1 MLGSTVYEAILDSL
15 RKDFRGNTLS
25 PDEFNRLAPII
36 NRRLLADYA
45 KQFEDDIDSSSTI
58 GLFKKLDIP
67 LTIAA
72 GIATLPTDYFQ
83 LIGEPWYIDNTDT
96 NDPSAT
102 RTIDVVTT
110 LQKAKRRK
118 DYLTQPTAKYPYCE
132 VGSMDASKNIEI
144 RVSPSTITNIY
155 IDYIRL
161 PDTPYL
167 DYYIND
173 TTYIA
178 TYLTEGTQNVPI
190 PTGSTYRDGTNP
202 STVNPITKDWEFTVD
217 SLPLI
222 VAYFRSEIGAILP
235 DDVALQVG
243 EKDKIEINS

>member
-1 MLGSTVYEAILDSL
+1 MLGSVVYNAVLDSL
-15 RKDFRGNTLS
+15 RKDFRGNSLS
-25 PDEFNRLAPII
+25 LDEFNRLSPII
-36 NRRLLADYA
+36 CHRLLADYA
-45 KQFEDDIDSSSTI
+45 KKFEENIDSSSTI
-58 GLFKKLDIP
+58 GLFKKLDTP
-67 LTIAA
+67 LTITA
-72 GIATLPTDYFQ
+72 GKTTLPIDYFQ
-83 LIGEPWYIDNTDT
+83 LIGEPWYIDDTDD

-132 VGSMDASKNIEI
+132 IGSMNASKLIEI
-144 RVSPSTITNIY
+144 RVYPTTITEIN

-161 PDTPYL
+161 PNEPIL

-173 TTYIA
+173 TTLIA
-178 TYLTEGTQNVPI
+178 TYLTEGTQNVAI

-202 STVNPITKDWEFTVD
+202 STVNPTTKDWEFTVD

-222 VAYFRSEIGAILP
+222 VAYFRSELGAILP
-235 DDVALQVG
+235 DEGALTVG
-243 EKDKIEINS
+243 EKDKIQITT